1 MCPLFLERKNNR
13 ERPLRLLFV
22 VLFAFSVVGLLGY
35 GIFYLW
41 QNESSRTTQKELQD
55 IRKEADTSA
64 QYAMQYD
71 ENGEPKRIIVGFLEE
86 STGKKT
92 YKVYE
97 PRQEA

>member
-1 MCPLFLERKNNR
+1 MCPLFLQIKNNR

-71 ENGEPKRIIVGFLEE
+71 
-86 STGKKT
+86 
-92 YKVYE
+92 
-97 PRQEA
+97 